1 MSPEPDLAR
10 WHAPLPRATRDHLA
24 QILLGPDIDFSRLAD
39 PEPKPDPAPIPSP
52 IPSPIPNPIPNPA
65 PPPARDGH
73 IGLIADL
80 TAETQPI
87 WLRAGTA
94 DQADHA
100 QAMVTLRDDLR
111 LPFAP
116 RRIIDLGARQGYLS
130 TALAAQYPDAALI
143 SVEADPALTRLHRLN
158 CAAHPRITRL
168 NAALAVAP
176 GTAAMTGHD
185 PATGEPKLAWHE
197 AGPIPVTGFN
207 ALLSLRGW
215 DRVDLLIIDPRLLLT
230 LDPTMLAAATLIA
243 VRRDAAGAIPEP
255 IRAALP
261 DSSHLQRLGTGYA
274 TYLRLNPPPPCPP
287 NRISLID
294 FTGPPTLCE
303 RHDCADAPW
312 AFFPIGE
319 TGFRLHPN
327 HGGAPAAR
335 LRIHHMLAA
344 PKQFTATVRVAHPQ
358 TRPVRFRLTITLT
371 NHPTTALTADI
382 VADPGQSVIWQV
394 DLPLISGPAW
404 VELATEMA
412 DPADGNGHAWAE
424 ILDPG
429 FD

>member
-1 MSPEPDLAR
+1 MSTEPDLAR
-10 WHAPLPRATRDHLA
+10 WHAPLPRATRTHLA
-24 QILLGPDIDFSRLAD
+24 QILLGPDVDFSLLPDA
-39 PEPKPDPAPIPSP
+39 EPAPTPSPAPIPSP
-52 IPSPIPNPIPNPA
+52 T
-65 PPPARDGH
+65 PPPDRDDE
-73 IGLIADL
+73 IGLIAAPNPDPSADGTPL
-80 TAETQPI
+80 

-94 DQADHA
+94 DSADHA
-100 QAMVTLRDDLR
+100 QAMQTLRDDLR

-116 RRIIDLGARQGYLS
+116 RRIVDLGARQGFLS
-130 TALAAQYPDAALI
+130 TALAAQYPSASLI

-158 CAAHPRITRL
+158 CTSHPRITLL
-168 NAALAVAP
+168 NAGLAASA

-185 PATGEPKLAWHE
+185 AETGQPKLDWHE
-197 AGPIPVTGFN
+197 AGPIPVTNFN

-215 DRVDLLIIDPRLLLT
+215 DRVDLLIIDPRLLLS
-230 LDPTMLAAATLIA
+230 LDPTMLDAATIIA
-243 VRRDAAGAIPEP
+243 IKRDAAGTIPTAL
-255 IRAALP
+255 RSALP
-261 DSSHLQRLGTGYA
+261 DSSHLQRVGAGYA
-274 TYLRLNPPPPCPP
+274 MFLRLNPPPPCPA
-287 NRISLID
+287 NRTALID
-294 FTGPPTLCE
+294 FTGPPTRCE

-327 HGGAPAAR
+327 HGGAPPAR
-335 LRIHHMLAA
+335 LRLHHTLTA

-371 NHPTTALTADI
+371 NHPTTAVASDI
-382 VADPGQSVIWQV
+382 VVDPGQSVPWQI

-404 VELATEMA
+404 VEIATEMA